1 MDIGLDDFYLEMVK
15 TTQRLFVFKNCEPP
29 SKIVR
34 AVLNFL
40 MVKVAALD
48 HAIAVWLSGSNMGGA
63 QLTLSF
69 QVTNG

>member
-15 TTQRLFVFKNCEPP
+15 TTQRLFVLKNCEPP

-48 HAIAVWLSGSNMGGA
+48 HAIAV
-63 QLTLSF
+63 
-69 QVTNG
+69 